1 MDLKPIVKFKIHPWC
16 YPKFYFSVK
25 IFKTNKILNTY
36 IKDMV
41 EKYPG
46 KYYCKKNLCGEI
58 LLSSDRLFVDTI
70 SHECV
75 HAAHHLCKLNGITK
89 EKEEWIATATGDLT
103 EAVYKGIGNN
113 YEVLGI

>member
-1 MDLKPIVKFKIHPWC
+1 MDLKPIVKF
-16 YPKFYFSVK
+16 
-25 IFKTNKILNTY
+25 

-41 EKYPG
+41 EKYPSLYYINCWGMCVKYGG